1 MKALFEQQKI
11 DELLKYYTEDVK
23 FIMLPINQTLSGRE
37 GLLSLIDLIFFF
49 QGLTVH
55 SFQLIYP
62 PPHMR

>member
-37 GLLSLIDLIFFF
+37 GVLSLIDLIFFKA
-49 QGLTVH
+49 
-55 SFQLIYP
+55 
-62 PPHMR
+62 